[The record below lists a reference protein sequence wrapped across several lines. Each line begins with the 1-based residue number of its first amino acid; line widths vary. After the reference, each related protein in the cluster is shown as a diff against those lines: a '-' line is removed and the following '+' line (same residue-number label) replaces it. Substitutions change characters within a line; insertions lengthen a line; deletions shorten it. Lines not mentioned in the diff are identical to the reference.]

1 MSEAE
6 TPPRSP
12 RERFAR
18 ALAERFFLRF
28 HVTLILA
35 FTFSAGIIA
44 SRSLYAWGLHS
55 MALRYGIA
63 LVVAYAAF
71 LLACRLWIHYVASF
85 GDPRRAPRR
94 ELDKRDSGDAS
105 LPDFSF
111 GSGGDSTGTGGGSV
125 FHGGGGGSGGGG
137 ASASFASP
145 GSSPGAGGFRLG
157 LSSGSSGSSSGG
169 GSFDPGDAIALVLL
183 IGVIAAI
190 AGTVVYVIAAGPT
203 ILADSA
209 FEALMAGT
217 VTRGARGLHESSS
230 GWLGSLVRA
239 TWIPVT
245 VVFVLLVSFGWYAQS
260 TYPDLGTAREVLVRM
275 YEIWLN

>member
-6 TPPRSP
+6 APPRSP

-35 FTFSAGIIA
+35 FTFSAGFIA

-71 LLACRLWIHYVASF
+71 LLACRLWIYYIAAF
-85 GDPRRAPRR
+85 GDAKSDSPRRQ
-94 ELDKRDSGDAS
+94 LDKRGSGDFS
-105 LPDFSF
+105 LPDLNWGSGS
-111 GSGGDSTGTGGGSV
+111 GSGGGPGGGAI
-125 FHGGGGGSGGGG
+125 FRGGGGGSGGGG
-137 ASASFASP
+137 ASAAF
-145 GSSPGAGGFRLG
+145 GSSGG
-157 LSSGSSGSSSGG
+157 SSGSSGFSLGSSGGSSGG
-169 GSFDPGDAIALVLL
+169 GLDLGDDAVALVLL
-183 IGVIAAI
+183 IVVVAAI
-190 AGTVVYVIAAGPT
+190 AGTVIYVITAGPT

-217 VTRGARGLHESSS
+217 VTRGARGLREGSSS
-230 GWLGSLVRA
+230 GWLGSLLRA
-239 TWIPVT
+239 TWIPV
-245 VVFVLLVSFGWYAQS
+245 VVVMVLLVGFGYYAQS
-260 TYPDLGTAREVLVRM
+260 TYPDLGTAREVLIRM
-275 YEIWLN
+275 VDIWLN